1 MFDVRRKLTRAVYV
15 FALVVL
21 TVFASPYEVG
31 SKLSNATT
39 IRPLPSSI
47 EEMKWP
53 HPLPVL
59 RDSVSKDPLG
69 FGLLALSYGEQQSL
83 TTTRVSNETSVRG

>member
-31 SKLSNATT
+31 SKLSDATT
-39 IRPLPSSI
+39 APPRPASI

-53 HPLPVL
+53 HRLPVL
-59 RDSVSKDPLG
+59 RDSMPRDPLG
-69 FGLLALSYGEQQSL
+69 VGLLSFSDGRRQSL
-83 TTTRVSNETSVRG
+83 TKTDASNEPNVRG

>member
-1 MFDVRRKLTRAVYV
+1 MFDVRRKFVRAIHV

-21 TVFASPYEVG
+21 TVFASPYEVR
-31 SKLSNATT
+31 SKLSDATRALP
-39 IRPLPSSI
+39 RPASI

-53 HPLPVL
+53 HRLPVL

-69 FGLLALSYGEQQSL
+69 DGLLSFCDAVGQSL
-83 TTTRVSNETSVRG
+83 TTTRASNERNVRG

>member
-1 MFDVRRKLTRAVYV
+1 MFDVRRKFMRVVYV
-15 FALVVL
+15 FVVVVL
-21 TVFASPYEVG
+21 TVFASPYQAG

-39 IRPLPSSI
+39 ARPRPASI

-53 HPLPVL
+53 HRPPVL

-69 FGLLALSYGEQQSL
+69 VGLLSFSYEERQSL
-83 TTTRVSNETSVRG
+83 TKTGASSEPNVRG

>member
-1 MFDVRRKLTRAVYV
+1 MFDVRRQFMKAVYV

-31 SKLSNATT
+31 SKLSDATRT
-39 IRPLPSSI
+39 LRRPASI

-59 RDSVSKDPLG
+59 KDSVSKDPLG
-69 FGLLALSYGEQQSL
+69 DGLLSFCDGVGQLL
-83 TTTRVSNETSVRG
+83 ITTRASNEPNVRG